1 MRLAEWCFVLLTG
14 FFLCSCVT
22 PVLQRSVMERGERN
36 PDLAEL
42 LANPSRHMGQL
53 FVFGGIIAST
63 KVTRDGSLLE
73 AVYVPV
79 DQYGDLAGA
88 PTPSRRFL
96 ALYREG
102 VLDPVIYSPGR
113 RVTLAGTFM
122 ETRPG
127 KLGEMEYTFPVFQVT
142 EVYLWPKEPKVYYYV
157 SPPYYSPYP
166 WYRPWY

>member
-1 MRLAEWCFVLLTG
+1 MGKAGWCAMLLAGLI
-14 FFLCSCVT
+14 LCSCVT
-22 PVLQRSVMERGERN
+22 PVLQRSFMDRGKRN

-42 LANPSRHMGQL
+42 VANPSGHLGQL

-63 KVTRDGSLLE
+63 TVTREGSLLE

-79 DQYGDLAGA
+79 NQYGNLGSE

-113 RVTLAGTFM
+113 QVTLAGTFM

-127 KLGEMEYTFPVFQVT
+127 KLGEMEYAFPFFQVT
-142 EVYLWPKEPKVYYYV
+142 EIYLWPKEPKVYYYV
-157 SPPYYSPYP
+157 PPPYYSPYP